1 MSEFEPFK
9 TYSASEMRDMRK
21 EIQKRDRPK
30 KAKKKQEKSEHTK
43 ALDKA
48 DMWFSRW
55 FRAEQADEQGA
66 VTCVTCG
73 RWMLWKMPDGSCHCG
88 HFESRGLAAVRFMP
102 ENCGTQCKICN
113 TYQEGRKPDFEIYL
127 RKKHG
132 DNVVDN
138 IKALA
143 KLPNKRLSDFE
154 LNEIAKFYQ
163 SEYKKLVKVKGL

>member
-1 MSEFEPFK
+1 MKEPEPFR
-9 TYSASEMRDMRK
+9 TYTASEARAMRK
-21 EIQKRDRPK
+21 EIEKRDRPK
-30 KAKKKQEKSEHTK
+30 KAKKKPEKSAHTK

-48 DMWFSRW
+48 DMWYSRW
-55 FRAEQADEQGA
+55 FRADQADEQGA
-66 VTCVTCG
+66 VTCATCG

-88 HFESRGLAAVRFMP
+88 HFESRGLSAVRFMP

-132 DNVVDN
+132 DKVVDN

-154 LNEIAKFYQ
+154 LEAIAM
-163 SEYKKLVKVKGL
+163 EYKRKYEIIVKQKGL